1 MTSRQWSHDYV
12 RNQHPSSHHFYH
24 GSYTRREVCPGNT
37 DGQKKP
43 YPYYNHHH
51 LSRVEDP
58 TSPKKRFSCEVDGPT
73 PVTPTKHSRYFWQEP
88 HAGMDTQP
96 RRISYSY
103 HDYSESPSASTAQT
117 PRMLLP
123 AENYDRSTRTDVPML
138 QPHDYYHSSYQRD
151 GRYNEYKTGDVS
163 HRYSYPP
170 EHYRP
175 HFVPISPTAS
185 PSNNDR
191 CPDYF
196 CKRSPG
202 DHRHHSAYYQ
212 GEHSGSR
219 VGSSPSSANRYHQHT
234 SLYMER
240 RHPDYHNQS
249 RDDVETVF
257 RVSSKCSDDSRDCH
271 EGYYYEGRESDHK
284 LGSSKDYTPT
294 GRTYSSP
301 PANLNHNN
309 TKRSS
314 SGLDASF
321 DVDFKDTRDHTQKI
335 NLSSNLSP
343 NNSLHKAAT
352 LPKNGP
358 TELCHHSL
366 GAEKLYRHHGGSGVS
381 SRAEP
386 VVEREPPED
395 NFNQKR
401 SEISDPPSPIYNT
414 ALETKASDLLS
425 DTTSLLLLSLPEDK
439 AALSK
444 SLCVVRQNVEV
455 FCATAQ
461 DVVAPAPGRKN
472 PIVVG
477 QVGLRCIHCRHISD
491 RVKRAV
497 CYPSSLRRIYR
508 TVTDM
513 KLDHFTACPG
523 VPQEIKGVLDEL
535 KISSSRSTS
544 TTMKYFI
551 DSAIK
556 LGLIDTEHGLRF
568 RSDAQPAH
576 LEGKD
581 EDTNLPENADRPV
594 LKPIENDSTETMKLN
609 IQDNCPKM
617 INLISTSRKLLGE
630 EIDQYAREYVNVTSK
645 SIESETE
652 NDDPD
657 RHESSSDRSTSL
669 MEAAHMGT
677 TDDATFSDHE
687 SLYFSGCVPLNQK
700 EDRLMLSPLRC
711 FLRENVY
718 AFSATEED
726 ISARTPTNFS
736 VVKGQVGIC
745 CKYCYKLSA
754 KERSNRAVC
763 FPFSIDR
770 LYQSVADLQ
779 RFHFTACNEIPQDIK
794 EKFENLKSSSSKG
807 SKGLATRQYWITS
820 AKKLGLIDSPTGI
833 KFGRDP
839 LSVAA
844 PAVSLDIL
852 AQVAVELTARHP
864 LVVPDDQNSIA
875 EFLYFVMSQLQPC
888 RFTEADRNKRRMKEV
903 GCIGVECKHC
913 VGQAESRKFFWS
925 SANAVESNF
934 ISVHTHLMDCQY
946 VPTTVKE
953 KITELKGLRKEHSSK
968 LKNGSQKAFFAR
980 VWTRLHEYSGMSTL
994 S

>member
-1 MTSRQWSHDYV
+1 MST
-12 RNQHPSSHHFYH
+12 
-24 GSYTRREVCPGNT
+24 T
-37 DGQKKP
+37 DGQNKP
-43 YPYYNHHH
+43 YPYYSHHH
-51 LSRVEDP
+51 LSRIEDQ
-58 TSPKKRFSCEVDGPT
+58 TSPKKRFSYEVNGPA
-73 PVTPTKHSRYFWQEP
+73 PVTPTKHSRYFWQESQNEV
-88 HAGMDTQP
+88 DSQR

-103 HDYSESPSASTAQT
+103 HDYNEPSSASTART

-123 AENYDRSTRTDVPML
+123 AENCTRPRTDVPVL
-138 QPHDYYHSSYQRD
+138 QQRNYCNYSYQRED
-151 GRYNEYKTGDVS
+151 HYNKYNAGDVS
-163 HRYSYPP
+163 PQYSYPP

-185 PSNNDR
+185 PISNDK
-191 CPDYF
+191 CLDYQ

-202 DHRHHSAYYQ
+202 DDHRAAFYRGDS
-212 GEHSGSR
+212 SGHR
-219 VGSSPSSANRYHQHT
+219 VGLSPSSANRYPHT
-234 SLYMER
+234 SLYTER
-240 RHPDYHNQS
+240 RHPDCHHQS
-249 RDDVETVF
+249 RDDVETSF
-257 RVSSKCSDDSRDCH
+257 RVPSMYSDDSRDCY
-271 EGYYYEGRESDHK
+271 EGNNYEGRESDHK
-284 LGSSKDYTPT
+284 PESYNTPD
-294 GRTYSSP
+294 GRTHSSP
-301 PANLNHNN
+301 NQYN
-309 TKRSS
+309 TKGLP
-314 SGLDASF
+314 SGVHASF
-321 DVDFKDTRDHTQKI
+321 DVSFKDTREHKQKI
-335 NLSSNLSP
+335 NLSSKASP
-343 NNSLHKAAT
+343 NIALYKSISL
-352 LPKNGP
+352 PQNDP
-358 TELCHHSL
+358 TKLRHHSIT
-366 GAEKLYRHHGGSGVS
+366 G
-381 SRAEP
+381 AEP
-386 VVEREPPED
+386 VADGEQSD
-395 NFNQKR
+395 DIDQKR
-401 SEISDPPSPIYNT
+401 LEIKVPRAEKEKNNVLISDHTSLIYST
-414 ALETKASDLLS
+414 VLKDKASHLLKE
-425 DTTSLLLLSLPEDK
+425 TSPLLLSLPEDK

-444 SLCVVRQNVEV
+444 ALCVVRQNVEV

-461 DVVAPAPGRKN
+461 DVEAPAPGRKN
-472 PIVVG
+472 PIIVG

-544 TTMKYFI
+544 TTMRYFI

-568 RSDAQPAH
+568 KSDVQPAH
-576 LEGKD
+576 LEGTD
-581 EDTNLPENADRPV
+581 EDADLSKNSDHPV
-594 LKPIENDSTETMKLN
+594 LKPVENIFSETGN
-609 IQDNCPKM
+609 VTTQNNCPKM
-617 INLISTSRKLLGE
+617 ISLISTSRKLLGE
-630 EIDQYAREYVNVTSK
+630 EAEQYEREHLMVTPKCS
-645 SIESETE
+645 ESEME

-657 RHESSSDRSTSL
+657 P
-669 MEAAHMGT
+669 APVGT
-677 TDDATFSDHE
+677 TDNLSLCDHE
-687 SLYFSGCVPLNQK
+687 SLSFFGCVPLNQT

-718 AFSATEED
+718 AFSATEQD
-726 ISARTPTNFS
+726 ISLRSPTNFS
-736 VVKGQVGIC
+736 IVKGQVGIC

-754 KERSNRAVC
+754 KERCNRAVC

-779 RFHFTACNEIPQDIK
+779 RFHFTVCKEIPQDVK
-794 EKFENLKSSSSKG
+794 EKFEFLKSSSSKG

-820 AKKLGLIDSPTGI
+820 AKKLGLIDSPNGI

-839 LSVAA
+839 HSVSE

-852 AQVAVELTARHP
+852 AQAAVELTTRHP

-888 RFTEADRNKRRMKEV
+888 RFTEADRNKRRMKDV

-946 VPTTVKE
+946 VPTTVKG
-953 KITELKGLRKEHSSK
+953 KITKLKGLRKEHSSK

-980 VWTRLHEYSGMSTL
+980 VWTRLHQYSGMYTSP
-994 S
+994 

>member
-1 MTSRQWSHDYV
+1 M
-12 RNQHPSSHHFYH
+12 
-24 GSYTRREVCPGNT
+24 
-37 DGQKKP
+37 
-43 YPYYNHHH
+43 
-51 LSRVEDP
+51 
-58 TSPKKRFSCEVDGPT
+58 
-73 PVTPTKHSRYFWQEP
+73 
-88 HAGMDTQP
+88 
-96 RRISYSY
+96 
-103 HDYSESPSASTAQT
+103 
-117 PRMLLP
+117 
-123 AENYDRSTRTDVPML
+123 
-138 QPHDYYHSSYQRD
+138 
-151 GRYNEYKTGDVS
+151 
-163 HRYSYPP
+163 
-170 EHYRP
+170 
-175 HFVPISPTAS
+175 
-185 PSNNDR
+185 
-191 CPDYF
+191 
-196 CKRSPG
+196 
-202 DHRHHSAYYQ
+202 
-212 GEHSGSR
+212 
-219 VGSSPSSANRYHQHT
+219 
-234 SLYMER
+234 
-240 RHPDYHNQS
+240 
-249 RDDVETVF
+249 
-257 RVSSKCSDDSRDCH
+257 
-271 EGYYYEGRESDHK
+271 
-284 LGSSKDYTPT
+284 
-294 GRTYSSP
+294 
-301 PANLNHNN
+301 
-309 TKRSS
+309 KRSS
-314 SGLDASF
+314 SVLDASF
-321 DVDFKDTRDHTQKI
+321 DIDFKDTRDHNQKI
-335 NLSSNLSP
+335 NLSRNSSP
-343 NNSLHKAAT
+343 NNLLHDKAT
-352 LPKNGP
+352 SLPKNGP

-366 GAEKLYRHHGGSGVS
+366 AAEKLSHHHGASRVS

-386 VVEREPPED
+386 VVEREPSED
-395 NFNQKR
+395 NFDQKR
-401 SEISDPPSPIYNT
+401 SEISDHPSPINNT
-414 ALETKASDLLS
+414 ALEAKASYLLY
-425 DTTSLLLLSLPEDK
+425 DTSLLLLSLPEDK

-444 SLCVVRQNVEV
+444 SLCVIRQNVEV

-568 RSDAQPAH
+568 RSDVQPAH

-581 EDTNLPENADRPV
+581 EDTESDCPL
-594 LKPIENDSTETMKLN
+594 LKPLENDSTETIKLN

-630 EIDQYAREYVNVTSK
+630 EVDHYVRESLNVTPKRS
-645 SIESETE
+645 EPETE

-669 MEAAHMGT
+669 IEAAHMGT
-677 TDDATFSDHE
+677 IYDSTFSDHE
-687 SLYFSGCVPLNQK
+687 SLYFPGCMPLNRK

-726 ISARTPTNFS
+726 ISVRTPTNFS
-736 VVKGQVGIC
+736 IVKGQVGIC

-754 KERSNRAVC
+754 KERCNRAVC

-779 RFHFTACNEIPQDIK
+779 RFHFTACKEIPQDVK
-794 EKFENLKSSSSKG
+794 EKFELLKSSSSKG

-833 KFGRDP
+833 RFGRDP
-839 LSVAA
+839 HSVAA

-875 EFLYFVMSQLQPC
+875 EFLFFVMSQLQPC

-903 GCIGVECKHC
+903 GCIGVECKYC

-946 VPTTVKE
+946 VPTTVKD

-994 S
+994 P